1 MDPGVRFSEL
11 LAYNED
17 ETGSWRR
24 FFREHPA
31 ALDVPTDIAN
41 TGSVRQLVLHVFVT
55 ELYFANLLAGA
66 PNAGLDKLPCS
77 TVEELFAVHAEAHRK
92 FEDFLEKAAP
102 AQWEEVVALGFR
114 DLKASRR
121 KMFTQAML
129 HGVNHRAQ
137 LATLL
142 RQQGFQQ
149 DWIHDIILSPAMR

>member
-1 MDPGVRFSEL
+1 MRFSEL

-17 ETGSWRR
+17 ETGRWQR
-24 FFREHPA
+24 FFQDHPA
-31 ALDVPTDIAN
+31 ALDVLCDIAN

-55 ELYFANLLAGA
+55 ELYFANLLTGA
-66 PNAGLDKLPCS
+66 PNTGLDKLPCA
-77 TVEELFAVHAEAHRK
+77 TVEELFAVHAEANRK
-92 FEDFLEKAAP
+92 FGEFLETAAP